1 MMSEQ
6 PHNYTLSLA
15 GMGKIGLTVD
25 PADDPL
31 GTGGS
36 KSNSERATH
45 SDNTP
50 SPMIKQQSKVM
61 QSQMMSDGVTP
72 EFALEGLKQGAV
84 VMVENGEEKMD
95 LV

>member
-15 GMGKIGLTVD
+15 GMGKIGLVVD

-50 SPMIKQQSKVM
+50 SPMIKQSSKVM
-61 QSQMMSDGVTP
+61 Q
-72 EFALEGLKQGAV
+72 A
-84 VMVENGEEKMD
+84 
-95 LV
+95 